1 MNHIKTLQTKSATA
15 MTALLCDGTALAHPL
30 QSRAAWSDV
39 MLSAPFYAT
48 TRNSPER
55 RQR

>member
-15 MTALLCDGTALAHPL
+15 MTALLCDRTALARPL

-39 MLSAPFYAT
+39 TLSAPLDAT
-48 TRNSPER
+48 TRSSPER
-55 RQR
+55 RPR

>member
-30 QSRAAWSDV
+30 QARAAWSDV

-48 TRNSPER
+48 KRNSPER